1 MPCPAQPNTDT
12 RKTVPSK
19 QHLTEH
25 LQYHHHHHQHPP
37 PASPYRQL
45 KPTFSLSTTSRPLAT
60 VAANYKTSRSTG
72 SNLLSAKTYFHAPNI
87 GPHTPPLAPPP
98 ISTHPENHT
107 VRDENDDNLGS
118 SLATNND
125 RSPHFTTTTSSPPPR
140 DPSPSRDDVATE
152 DPVDPNSIPL
162 TNLQT
167 VASGPPSR
175 RPDNAPSPREAPG
188 QPTRTQSPESEPK
201 GSKPLASSP
210 MSFLTK
216 NIWPNDGRNRSH
228 VPAMPVWIAGVRI
241 AQLVRALLLTPT
253 TLKGNRTTRNDLDEH
268 HVDGFE
274 ILGPRHCDVG
284 NNSLWT
290 HHYAESHGL
299 SQDNG
304 MFENLLASDLA
315 SAWIPPFW
323 FTFTDCLR
331 FTMQSF
337 SGTEGFPF
345 SWFAFA
351 WTFSY
356 LTWLGVAVMFIPV
369 MYNCWVHLGLEL
381 LTVVFWLITMAL
393 LASHADDL
401 DSLDAFIVTFGP
413 KYEVYYKMNVEPF
426 ADGFVAATFAG
437 TATSVVNLVLF
448 VITISVFG
456 RALHALRKAKLEKAP
471 STTDSQKT
479 IQAEGDKMVAS
490 PQMTSAVPTYIHWN
504 NCQHPHAYAY
514 YGQPYAQSPHSQT
527 NPSPP
532 NSVPPHGFQPAY
544 FPGSNW
550 PPQPPQQQ
558 PPPEGGVWPAQNYGM
573 YQQQVPIGPQ
583 HTGQSGSMMGSPQF
597 PMVQPMQPSK
607 ADLPGVYPTPPPGSA
622 TVGPG
627 YPPQQPPPPPAPVP
641 GTIHSPVELNDGRGD
656 ENMPAELP
664 SNPPRSPR

>member
-1 MPCPAQPNTDT
+1 
-12 RKTVPSK
+12 
-19 QHLTEH
+19 
-25 LQYHHHHHQHPP
+25 
-37 PASPYRQL
+37 
-45 KPTFSLSTTSRPLAT
+45 
-60 VAANYKTSRSTG
+60 
-72 SNLLSAKTYFHAPNI
+72 
-87 GPHTPPLAPPP
+87 
-98 ISTHPENHT
+98 
-107 VRDENDDNLGS
+107 
-118 SLATNND
+118 
-125 RSPHFTTTTSSPPPR
+125 
-140 DPSPSRDDVATE
+140 
-152 DPVDPNSIPL
+152 
-162 TNLQT
+162 
-167 VASGPPSR
+167 
-175 RPDNAPSPREAPG
+175 
-188 QPTRTQSPESEPK
+188 
-201 GSKPLASSP
+201 

-216 NIWPNDGRNRSH
+216 NIWPKDGRNRSH

-241 AQLVRALLLTPT
+241 LQLVLAIATLGITVFGLT
-253 TLKGNRTTRNDLDEH
+253 
-268 HVDGFE
+268 
-274 ILGPRHCDVG
+274 
-284 NNSLWT
+284 
-290 HHYAESHGL
+290 
-299 SQDNG
+299 
-304 MFENLLASDLA
+304 
-315 SAWIPPFW
+315 
-323 FTFTDCLR
+323 
-331 FTMQSF
+331 TMQKATGYRRITSF

-437 TATSVVNLVLF
+437 TATSVVNFVLF
-448 VITISVFG
+448 IVTISVFG
-456 RALHALRKAKLEKAP
+456 RALHALRKANLEKAP

-490 PQMTSAVPTYIHWN
+490 PQMTSAVPTYFHWN
-504 NCQHPHAYAY
+504 HQYPPPQHPHAYAY

-597 PMVQPMQPSK
+597 PMVQPMPASK

-627 YPPQQPPPPPAPVP
+627 YPPQQPPPPLAPVP

-664 SNPPRSPR
+664 NNPPRSPR